1 MTKTP
6 SAGYIVVTISPA
18 TERSL
23 GRVEEGWFS
32 LADGAVEVTGVDG
45 RPIGKRK
52 LEDGEDPRAVA
63 VKILKGHVL
72 RVQEADFHRVLTHE
86 SYGPSGW
93 IV

>member
-1 MTKTP
+1 MTTTS

-52 LEDGEDPRAVA
+52 LRMGRTRGRLPE
-63 VKILKGHVL
+63 ILKGHVL
-72 RVQEADFHRVLTHE
+72 RVQEADFHRVLNTTTD
-86 SYGPSGW
+86 G
-93 IV
+93 